1 MGRRRDNPEDQEA
14 KGFPGKRKSKVERLI
29 EAAAT
34 RAERLA
40 ALPAESAA
48 PLAPPAFIDDPMY
61 AEAVAIWRVLVPE
74 LQENNFFNPTL
85 DRYTFAAYCLVQAEY
100 FAADRSVREK
110 GHWFMRNATAGG
122 KRPWVNPDVERRDT
136 ALKMAMELAREFALT
151 PIARSKLERIHS
163 AMSEGPLFRRRQEGA
178 LPAETES
185 PQGQPGEDE
194 DAIGIVDRLRSA
206 PPSTR
211 PN

>member
-14 KGFPGKRKSKVERLI
+14 KGFPGKRKSKVEKML
-29 EAAAT
+29 AQA
-34 RAERLA
+34 AERARLLA
-40 ALPAESAA
+40 SLPPETAA

-61 AEAVAIWRVLVPE
+61 AEAVAIWKVLVPE

-85 DRYTFAAYCLVQAEY
+85 DRFTFAAYCLVQAEY

-110 GHWFMRNATAGG
+110 GHWFMRKAIAGG
-122 KRPWVNPDVERRDT
+122 MRPWVNPDVDRRDA

-151 PIARSKLERIHS
+151 PTARSKLERIHS
-163 AMSEGPLFRRRQEGA
+163 AMSDGPLFRRRA
-178 LPAETES
+178 DADAET
-185 PQGQPGEDE
+185 GGGETSVPEED
-194 DAIGIVDRLRSA
+194 DAIGIVDRLRST
-206 PPSTR
+206 PPVPR

>member
-1 MGRRRDNPEDQEA
+1 MGRRPDNPEDQEA
-14 KGFPGKRKSKVERLI
+14 KGFPGKRKRKVERML
-29 EAAAT
+29 EEAAT
-34 RAERLA
+34 RAQLLA
-40 ALPAESAA
+40 ALPAEGSAL
-48 PLAPPAFIDDPMY
+48 LAPPAFIDDPTY

-74 LQENNFFNPTL
+74 LKENNFFNPTL

-110 GHWFMRNATAGG
+110 GHWFMRKATAGG
-122 KRPWVNPDVERRDT
+122 TRPWVNPDVDRRDT

-151 PIARSKLERIHS
+151 PVARSKLERIHS
-163 AMSEGPLFRRRQEGA
+163 GMNDGPLFGRRRADAVPVEDET
-178 LPAETES
+178 PA
-185 PQGQPGEDE
+185 GQAGGEE

-206 PPSTR
+206 PPNTR